1 MQISVSGHHIQIT
14 QSIEA
19 CIHKKLSRLERHFQP
34 ILSSQVILTVD
45 KNTQKAESRVHI
57 SGTEVFAE
65 AESDN
70 LYTSIDKMTKK
81 LDRKIVEVKRKLI
94 SRRHVQTAL
103 TE

>member
-19 CIHKKLSRLERHFQP
+19 YIHKKLSRLERHFQP
-34 ILSSQVILTVD
+34 ILSSQVIL
-45 KNTQKAESRVHI
+45 
-57 SGTEVFAE
+57 
-65 AESDN
+65 
-70 LYTSIDKMTKK
+70 DKMTKK